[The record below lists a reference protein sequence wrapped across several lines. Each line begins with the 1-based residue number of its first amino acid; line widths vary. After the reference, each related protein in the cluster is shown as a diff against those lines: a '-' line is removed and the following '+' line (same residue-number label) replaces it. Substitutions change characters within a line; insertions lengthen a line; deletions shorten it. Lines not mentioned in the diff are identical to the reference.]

1 MITDA
6 HKFCIAPMMKKTD
19 KLFRFLARQFTRRAM
34 LYTEMIH
41 ANAIL
46 KGNVERLLGY
56 DNCEHPVGLQLGGS
70 EPKALAEA
78 AIIGQEYGYDEINL
92 NVGCPSKKVKSGNF
106 GVFLMKNVKLLSSC
120 INEVKK
126 NIDIPFSIKC
136 RIGVDDFEGEEYL
149 REFIATISDHDID
162 TFVIHARKAI
172 SGLDTKRNRSIPP
185 LNYDLV
191 FKMKELFPNLKIIIN
206 GGIEEISEVKKL
218 LNSVDGVMLGRKIY
232 SDPAFLLQVDKEIY
246 QEDTRLDF
254 ATGMQKYMSYILNLE
269 NKKDANRAITHLVQI
284 IRRISHTK
292 DVRKKLLDNV
302 KNGSVELDEIFDG
315 FKEDLSQRAH
325 LQIH

>member
-1 MITDA
+1 
-6 HKFCIAPMMKKTD
+6 MMKKTD
-19 KLFRFLARQFTRRAM
+19 KHFRFLARQFTRRAM

-46 KGNVERLLGY
+46 KGNVDRLLGY

>member
-1 MITDA
+1 
-6 HKFCIAPMMKKTD
+6 
-19 KLFRFLARQFTRRAM
+19 M

-56 DNCEHPVGLQLGGS
+56 DDCEHPVGLQLGGS

-254 ATGMQKYMSYILNLE
+254 ATGMQKYMSYILKLE

>member
-1 MITDA
+1 
-6 HKFCIAPMMKKTD
+6 
-19 KLFRFLARQFTRRAM
+19 
-34 LYTEMIH
+34 
-41 ANAIL
+41 
-46 KGNVERLLGY
+46 
-56 DNCEHPVGLQLGGS
+56 
-70 EPKALAEA
+70 
-78 AIIGQEYGYDEINL
+78 
-92 NVGCPSKKVKSGNF
+92 
-106 GVFLMKNVKLLSSC
+106 
-120 INEVKK
+120 
-126 NIDIPFSIKC
+126 
-136 RIGVDDFEGEEYL
+136 
-149 REFIATISDHDID
+149 
-162 TFVIHARKAI
+162 
-172 SGLDTKRNRSIPP
+172 
-185 LNYDLV
+185 
-191 FKMKELFPNLKIIIN
+191 MKELFPNLKIIIN

-254 ATGMQKYMSYILNLE
+254 ATGMQKYMSYILKLE

>member
-1 MITDA
+1 MITNA

-19 KLFRFLARQFTRRAM
+19 KHFRFLARQFTRRAM

-56 DNCEHPVGLQLGGS
+56 DDCEHPVGLQLGGS

-254 ATGMQKYMSYILNLE
+254 ATGMQKYMSYILKLE

>member
-19 KLFRFLARQFTRRAM
+19 KHFRFLARQFTRRAM

-56 DNCEHPVGLQLGGS
+56 DDCEHPVGLQLGGS

-191 FKMKELFPNLKIIIN
+191 FKM
-206 GGIEEISEVKKL
+206 
-218 LNSVDGVMLGRKIY
+218 
-232 SDPAFLLQVDKEIY
+232 
-246 QEDTRLDF
+246 
-254 ATGMQKYMSYILNLE
+254 
-269 NKKDANRAITHLVQI
+269 
-284 IRRISHTK
+284 
-292 DVRKKLLDNV
+292 
-302 KNGSVELDEIFDG
+302 
-315 FKEDLSQRAH
+315 
-325 LQIH
+325 

>member
-19 KLFRFLARQFTRRAM
+19 KHFRFLARQFTHRAM

-56 DNCEHPVGLQLGGS
+56 DDCEHPVGLQLGGS

-254 ATGMQKYMSYILNLE
+254 ATGMQKYMSYILSLE

-302 KNGSVELDEIFDG
+302 KNGSVELDEIFNG

>member
-19 KLFRFLARQFTRRAM
+19 KHFRFLARQFTRRAM

-56 DNCEHPVGLQLGGS
+56 DDCEHPVGLQLGGS

-254 ATGMQKYMSYILNLE
+254 ATGMQKYMSYILKLE

-315 FKEDLSQRAH
+315 FKENLSQRAH